1 MLNNKMITIPEKFMG
16 KPIKGSLEKV
26 LKGMDKEPV
35 LEPDNALTTA
45 PDKLDYIFVPKAGVY
60 LAKQRTHLG
69 LNWYKTHKALHQENL
84 RMPTIPEFIEYL
96 NYLKTDYQKQGQE
109 QKQEAEQI
117 LDDILKI
124 GHLRANWLDAR
135 FEEKGKGG
143 NKKMYI
149 HYNHRTV
156 SGELK
161 PQNIE
166 ELLNYLKAD
175 CWADIFNLNKQGL
188 PTLRSGDSYKQGE
201 NAYFSY
207 PIVGKVSGFGAY
219 PSVAVFGCDRI
230 PLYSNP
236 GLGVFSVCEAK
247 GL

>member
-1 MLNNKMITIPEKFMG
+1 MIKIPKKFMG

-26 LKGMDKEPV
+26 LANIDKAQQEPIP
-35 LEPDNALTTA
+35 EPNPTTA
-45 PDKLDYIFVPKAGVY
+45 SDKQDFIYVPKVGVY
-60 LAKQRTHLG
+60 LAKQRIHLK
-69 LNWYKTHKALHQENL
+69 LDWYETHKALHQENL

-117 LDDILKI
+117 LDDILKL
-124 GHLRANWLDAR
+124 GNWRANWLDAR
-135 FEEKGKGG
+135 FEERAFR
-143 NKKMYI
+143 KKKYV

-156 SGELK
+156 GGELK
-161 PQNIE
+161 PQNTE
-166 ELLNYLKAD
+166 ELLDDNLKAD
-175 CWADIFNLNKQGL
+175 CWADIFNPNKQGL
-188 PTLRSGDSYKQGE
+188 PTKKSGNSYKQGE
-201 NAYFSY
+201 NAYFLY
-207 PIVGKVSGFGAY
+207 PIAGRVVRFDMGLDGAGFI
-219 PSVAVFGCDRI
+219 CNRI